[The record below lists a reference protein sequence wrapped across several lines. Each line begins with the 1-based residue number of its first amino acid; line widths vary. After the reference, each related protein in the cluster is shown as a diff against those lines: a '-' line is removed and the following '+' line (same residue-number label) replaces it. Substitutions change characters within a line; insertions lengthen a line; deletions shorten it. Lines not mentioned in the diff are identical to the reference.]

1 MKIQILGSGCTACK
15 NLYNSVEKI
24 VQTNKI
30 DAEIEYIMDIERIV
44 ELGVMSS
51 PVLVIDDEI
60 IFVGVI
66 PKDKELE
73 KIIVNKK

>member
-1 MKIQILGSGCTACK
+1 LH
-15 NLYNSVEKI
+15 NSVEKI